1 MQPPPTLSAIMQ
13 PHDLHRATEDAGH
26 HLVDSDEPGQN
37 DRFEL
42 LIANGYSAGS
52 GQTLDGG
59 NVQIH

>member
-1 MQPPPTLSAIMQ
+1 VSTPTSSATTI
-13 PHDLHRATEDAGH
+13 DAVSYRFRLH
-26 HLVDSDEPGQN
+26 LIDSDEPGNN